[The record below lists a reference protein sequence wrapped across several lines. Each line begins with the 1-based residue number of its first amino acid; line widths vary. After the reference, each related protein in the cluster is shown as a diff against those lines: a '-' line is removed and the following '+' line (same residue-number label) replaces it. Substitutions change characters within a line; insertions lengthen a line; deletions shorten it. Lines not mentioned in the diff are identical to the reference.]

1 MDVLIVEDDCAMQT
15 YLRNSVES
23 LSVVEQVHLASSAKS
38 GLETLQHQ
46 TIGLLLCDLGL
57 PDGDG
62 VELIREASARNIPSL
77 VISIKCDEVTV
88 LKAVES
94 GANGYLLKDN
104 NPPQI
109 QAAIL
114 ELLDGGAPIS
124 PSIAAHLLSR
134 VREQSENDAAQRPDL
149 ELSVRETEV
158 LKLIARG
165 YKITEIANILN
176 ISHHTVGNHNRSV
189 YKKLKVNS
197 RSQAVFVAMQRG
209 LVSKDQ

>member
-1 MDVLIVEDDCAMQT
+1 MQT
-15 YLRNSVES
+15 YLRKSVEG
-23 LSVVEQVHLASSAKS
+23 LPAFEQIHVASSART
-38 GLETLQHQ
+38 GLETLQKQ
-46 TIGLLLCDLGL
+46 PIGLLLCDLGL

-62 VELIREASARNIPSL
+62 VELIKEAATRDVPSL
-77 VISIKCDEVTV
+77 VISIKCDEATV
-88 LKAVES
+88 IKAVES

-109 QAAIL
+109 QAAIH

-134 VREQSENDAAQRPDL
+134 VREQSENKTTQRPDL
-149 ELSVRETEV
+149 DLSVRETEV

-165 YKITEIANILN
+165 YKIAEIARILN